1 MIQKLILGHQ
11 ELQREIHK
19 LREFDERVAYFVD
32 ETVGALN
39 FSDKEKA
46 KFQTFIEEN
55 TSILNKRFN
64 PRDPQQSQLREQL
77 ESLWKNPYGDLGEM
91 KAALHFPGV
100 EVLNLHLRM
109 QNNNAIGPR
118 VNFHRNQLVE
128 ATDRALQRIEEATPE
143 ALQSWKNRFPLIF
156 TEGRTENMTDL
167 SKVKQWLQ
175 SKEIDLVTRAKEG
188 KFYLLE
194 VKNYTRLMDNEGL
207 HSSYK
212 GKKTVWE
219 QQQEMKQII
228 EFLELDGSYTPAIT
242 FLNGIDEAAT
252 REFEQAGIM
261 VIPFR
266 LPVTG
271 DR

>member
-11 ELQREIHK
+11 ELQREVHR

-32 ETVGALN
+32 ETVSALN
-39 FSDKEKA
+39 FSEKEKA

-55 TSILNKRFN
+55 ASLLNSRFN
-64 PRDPQQSQLREQL
+64 PRDSGQSELRTQL
-77 ESLWKNPYGDLGEM
+77 ESLWKNPYGHLGEM
-91 KAALHFPGV
+91 MAALHFPGV
-100 EVLNLHLRM
+100 EVLNLHLRT

-128 ATDRALQRIEEATPE
+128 AIDRSFERIEESSPE
-143 ALQSWKNRFPLIF
+143 ALQSWKSRFPLIF
-156 TEGRTENMTDL
+156 TDGRMENPTDF

-175 SKEIDLVTRAKEG
+175 SKEIDLVTKAKEG

-194 VKNYTRLMDNEGL
+194 VKNYTQLMDQEGL

-219 QQQEMKQII
+219 QQIEMKQII
-228 EFLELDGSYTPAIT
+228 EFLELDGTYTPAIT

-261 VIPFR
+261 VIPYR
-266 LPVTG
+266 
-271 DR
+271 